1 MVAGAQTVSQA
12 VTHSGTDLDE
22 REEAAAALQS
32 KIISVTVRCTM
43 KWPCTCCV
51 ACEYSSFLFPR
62 RLGRFARRNVCA
74 FSARNF
80 ILISMTLNLSGIWS
94 GALTGPHNSYIVL
107 PIFSNR
113 QNTKGHKGQM

>member
-22 REEAAAALQS
+22 GEEAAAALQS

-51 ACEYSSFLFPR
+51 PYEYSRFPFSLP
-62 RLGRFARRNVCA
+62 LGTFHHEEHLR
-74 FSARNF
+74 
-80 ILISMTLNLSGIWS
+80 I
-94 GALTGPHNSYIVL
+94 
-107 PIFSNR
+107 SNR
-113 QNTKGHKGQM
+113 NSILMT